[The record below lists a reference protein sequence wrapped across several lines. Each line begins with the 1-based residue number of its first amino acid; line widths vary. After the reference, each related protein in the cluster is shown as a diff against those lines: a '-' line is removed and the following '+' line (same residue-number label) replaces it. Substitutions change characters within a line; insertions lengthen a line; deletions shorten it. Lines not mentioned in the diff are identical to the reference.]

1 MGSVP
6 MPGPLLAADHLSVD
20 RWNQHRSLR
29 RKATNEMGTYER
41 RMYFD
46 RLCQLRGLYRLRGE
60 WDSTSTLS
68 IEDAITYAAHLLD
81 APGTLAEIL
90 GPDAAG
96 DQLPTTSGPQA

>member
-1 MGSVP
+1 MGCGP
-6 MPGPLLAADHLSVD
+6 MPGPLLEADHLSVD

-60 WDSTSTLS
+60 WDSTPTLS
-68 IEDAITYAAHLLD
+68 IEDAIAYAAHLLD

-90 GPDAAG
+90 GPEAAG
-96 DQLPTTSGPQA
+96 DELPTTSEPQA